1 MEAKKTTA
9 KEENRGKIIVQT
21 GMIGILAN
29 LLLAAFK
36 VTIGFFSNS
45 ISVMLDGIN
54 NLSDAFSSVITIVG
68 TKLSEK
74 PADRDH
80 PMGHGRTEYL
90 TASVISLIVLYA
102 GISSLVESVKK
113 ILHPETPE
121 YHVSA
126 IVILVVAVIVKILL
140 GLYVRK
146 TGIVVH
152 SDSLK
157 AQGQDALQDAVISAS
172 TILAALIFIFFHI
185 SLEAYLGTVISI
197 FIVKA
202 GYEILCETI
211 SRILGERI
219 DSDFSRDI
227 RHAIQKLPG
236 VYGVYDLVLHNYGP
250 DKYLA
255 SVHIEVRDDM
265 TAKEIDA
272 LTRTIDTLIYEQFGI
287 VMTGVGIYA
296 RNTDPK
302 TAELRDEISS
312 YLMTR
317 RNIRQVH
324 GFFLR
329 EENKSIVLD
338 VVLDFCV
345 TDRNKEV
352 IDIQK
357 DLEKEFQ
364 PYHFHVTGD
373 YDISD

>member
-1 MEAKKTTA
+1 
-9 KEENRGKIIVQT
+9 
-21 GMIGILAN
+21 
-29 LLLAAFK
+29 
-36 VTIGFFSNS
+36 FFSNS
-45 ISVMLDGIN
+45 ISVMLDGVN

-102 GISSLVESVKK
+102 GVTSLVESVKK
-113 ILHPETPE
+113 IFHPETPE
-121 YHVSA
+121 YNITA
-126 IVILVVAVIVKILL
+126 IVILLLAVIVKISL

-146 TGIVVH
+146 TGISVH

-185 SLEAYLGTVISI
+185 SLEAYLGAVISI

-265 TAKEIDA
+265 NAKEIDA
-272 LTRTIDTLIYEQFGI
+272 LTRIIDTLTYEQFGI

-329 EENKSIVLD
+329 EENKSIALD

>member
-1 MEAKKTTA
+1 M
-9 KEENRGKIIVQT
+9 
-21 GMIGILAN
+21 
-29 LLLAAFK
+29 
-36 VTIGFFSNS
+36 
-45 ISVMLDGIN
+45 
-54 NLSDAFSSVITIVG
+54 
-68 TKLSEK
+68 
-74 PADRDH
+74 
-80 PMGHGRTEYL
+80 
-90 TASVISLIVLYA
+90 
-102 GISSLVESVKK
+102 
-113 ILHPETPE
+113 
-121 YHVSA
+121 
-126 IVILVVAVIVKILL
+126 IVKILL